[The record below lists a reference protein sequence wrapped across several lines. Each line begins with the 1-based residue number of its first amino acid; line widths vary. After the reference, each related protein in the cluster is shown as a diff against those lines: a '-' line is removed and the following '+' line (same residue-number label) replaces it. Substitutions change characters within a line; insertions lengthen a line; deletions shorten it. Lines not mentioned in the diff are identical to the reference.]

1 MSAHE
6 LQKLLKQKDEKIAQL
21 EHLLEAKE
29 QKIQV
34 VFVLSGFIL

>member
-6 LQKLLKQKDEKIAQL
+6 LQKLVKQKDDKIAQL

-34 VFVLSGFIL
+34 RFYF